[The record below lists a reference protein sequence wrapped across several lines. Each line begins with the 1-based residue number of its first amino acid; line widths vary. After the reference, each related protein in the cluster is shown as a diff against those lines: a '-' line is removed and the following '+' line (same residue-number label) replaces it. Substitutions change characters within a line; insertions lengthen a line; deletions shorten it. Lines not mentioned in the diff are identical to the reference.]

1 MAAGG
6 FLLWGCRV
14 SCSWLILSFYFFN
27 PFLMRLNLRNGLIR
41 CPFEN
46 LHSQLPFVYILCHAE
61 YPHLLLICQRRRWK
75 RKREGEREK
84 LVAAFVL
91 MRCSCAAYPTA
102 MALNQLP
109 SNSGSW
115 LNFQKL
121 RGEILKRWL
130 AARRPVSANR

>member
-27 PFLMRLNLRNGLIR
+27 PLLMRLNLRNGLIR
-41 CPFEN
+41 CLFKN
-46 LHSQLPFVYILCHAE
+46 LHPQWAFVYLLRHKG
-61 YPHLLLICQRRRWK
+61 YPHLFLLSPRDAAK
-75 RKREGEREK
+75 EREREEEK
-84 LVAAFVL
+84 FVAAFVL

-130 AARRPVSANR
+130 AARLPVSANR

>member
-1 MAAGG
+1 MSR
-6 FLLWGCRV
+6 RV
-14 SCSWLILSFYFFN
+14 PAS
-27 PFLMRLNLRNGLIR
+27 P
-41 CPFEN
+41 PD
-46 LHSQLPFVYILCHAE
+46 LPETPLKE
-61 YPHLLLICQRRRWK
+61 KERGR
-75 RKREGEREK
+75 EREK

-121 RGEILKRWL
+121 RGEILKR
-130 AARRPVSANR
+130 